1 MMDLPAPL
9 QTRRLGFTLLE
20 MVATVLIGAFIV
32 LMIAG
37 VLRNS
42 MFAWETVQF
51 RVGENY
57 NRRMVLDLI
66 KRQTSSLFLRT
77 EAEQL
82 SSGSRSRGPRRTG
95 GNTNN
100 QPRRDPNANPQIA
113 GPQPPTGFQLPEG
126 SYFFLGTPQELNFLS
141 TVSFLSDFPGQVAV
155 RYFVVQGAGE
165 EGADLMSLPSSRT
178 LDPRG
183 DANLIETFES
193 GNTLLDYPPP
203 LEGDLYLYVEETN
216 LFLTQSEQS
225 IAAYNGTE
233 EGADPQQPTIISAEA
248 RDRNKPNSGEEAAGP
263 AQAVGTST
271 MALIGPLRAFSLRYR
286 FPLNRGVQ
294 EEDTEEDWAEAWDLE
309 SEGRYPSAVEFILFY
324 EKPGITDDIPTEEL
338 PGIRMVLPIYD
349 TNNLMRG
356 GNNAP
361 F

>member
-1 MMDLPAPL
+1 MTAVDGLRV
-9 QTRRLGFTLLE
+9 TRRPAFTLLE

-42 MFAWETVQF
+42 MFAWETVQS

-82 SSGSRSRGPRRTG
+82 GNAGRSRGPRRSGQPG
-95 GNTNN
+95 GAQPERDTN
-100 QPRRDPNANPQIA
+100 RNPQNA
-113 GPQPPTGFQLPEG
+113 GPLPPGGFQLPEG
-126 SYFFLGTPQELNFLS
+126 THFFLGTPQELNFLS

-155 RYFVVQGAGE
+155 KYFVVQGVDE
-165 EGADLMSLPSSRT
+165 EGGDFMSLPSSRT
-178 LDPRG
+178 INPRG
-183 DANLIETFES
+183 DANLIENFES
-193 GNTLLDYPPP
+193 GSGAMLDYPPP
-203 LEGDLYLYVEETN
+203 LEGELYLYVEETN
-216 LFLTQSEQS
+216 LFLSQSAQNMAE
-225 IAAYNGTE
+225 YNGEDET
-233 EGADPQQPTIISAEA
+233 AQPQEARVISAEG
-248 RDRNKPNSGEEAAGP
+248 RGNQNETPEGES
-263 AQAVGTST
+263 AQAAGTST
-271 MALIGPLRAFSLRYR
+271 MALIGPLRAFNLRYR

-294 EEDTEEDWAEAWDLE
+294 EEDTAEDWAEAWDLE
-309 SEGRYPSAVEFILFY
+309 GEGRYPSAVEFTLFY
-324 EKPGITDDIPTEEL
+324 EQPGITDDIPTSEL